1 MEDIKELPDI
11 RENIDEYY
19 EYHGIELLD
28 YVCEVANWLLPNIHQ
43 PYMQE
48 SKAPAI
54 FANRYFE
61 SKLNIEERYERHK
74 MFYVYRGTLE
84 EYQKSHT
91 DYRKLDTSFKEKFL
105 QNEDLQNTIEAFGL
119 DVSKFWYLLL
129 FVYDYIEDIGTNA
142 PKLGKTVKEDIAD
155 FTAKLSEATHIT
167 LKKDNRK
174 SYSTDCEQTI
184 NFVRNILQFCV
195 DNAQQLP
202 QLFPNTDTFST
213 FDLTGNY
220 LDISYKKWKFAEIFL
235 YFLKDRTTKNL
246 PHKKVKVS
254 KDKMMFISRLIYTVG
269 YDTKRYNEEYDSEGN
284 KNRMLSNLLRRYQSQ
299 DFPYVMGR
307 YYAM

>member
-1 MEDIKELPDI
+1 MEKIKELPDI

-43 PYMQE
+43 PNMQE
-48 SKAPAI
+48 SVAPAI

-61 SKLNIEERYERHK
+61 SMLNIEERYERHK
-74 MFYVYRGTLE
+74 MFYAYRGTLE

-91 DYRKLDTSFKEKFL
+91 PYRKLNTSFKEKFL
-105 QNEDLQNTIEAFGL
+105 ENEALQNTIEAFGF

-129 FVYDYIEDIGTNA
+129 FVHDYIEDIGTNA
-142 PKLGKTVKEDIAD
+142 PKLGKTVKEDVAD

-184 NFVRNILQFCV
+184 NFFRNILQFYA
-195 DNAQQLP
+195 DNAQLLP
-202 QLFPNTDTFST
+202 QLFPNTNTT

-235 YFLKDRTTKNL
+235 HFLKDKTAKNL
-246 PHKKVKVS
+246 PNKKIKVS
-254 KDKMMFISRLIYTVG
+254 KDKMIFISRLIYTVG
-269 YDTKRYNEEYDSEGN
+269 YDTKRYNEEYDSKDN
-284 KNRMLSNLLRRYQSQ
+284 KNRMLSSLLRRYQSQ
-299 DFPYVMGR
+299 DFPDVMGR